1 MIIGSYSSLLEQV
14 DFYLDNPKLTPYLN
28 GFVQNWEERFYR
40 DPKNFGRW
48 METSADSTIAS
59 DVVAVP
65 DGYLGLKYAY
75 VVGSPSARLDRV
87 SVNQLFGTYPRGGNT
102 GVPVWLA
109 REGDN
114 FVFGPEPDDT
124 YDIHLI
130 YWAKPDTLRSAS
142 TTNDHWLIVN
152 APDLPLYGALLEAQP
167 FILSDARVPL
177 WDAAYRL
184 ALGTYRDLQTDE
196 DDSGSPV
203 QEVLA

>member
-1 MIIGSYSSLLEQV
+1 MIIGSYSSLLEKI
-14 DFYLDNPKLTPYLN
+14 DAYLDNAKLVPYLP

-48 METSADSTIAS
+48 MEVGADSTIAD

-75 VVGSPSARLDRV
+75 VVGAPSARLDRV
-87 SVNQLFGTYPRGGNT
+87 SINQIYGTYPRGGNT
-102 GVPVWLA
+102 GVPVWIA
-109 REGDN
+109 READN
-114 FVFGPEPDDT
+114 FVFGPPPDDT
-124 YDIHLI
+124 YDIHLL
-130 YWAKPDTLRSAS
+130 YWSKPDTLRAAD

-167 FILSDARVPL
+167 FIVGDDRIPVWASLYAI
-177 WDAAYRL
+177 
-184 ALGTYRDLQTDE
+184 ALQAYRDLNTDE

>member
-1 MIIGSYSSLLEQV
+1 MIIGSYSSLLEQI
-14 DFYLDNPKLTPYLN
+14 DFYLDDPKLKPYID

-48 METSADSTIAS
+48 METSVDDTIAS
-59 DVVAVP
+59 SVVAVP
-65 DGYLGLKYAY
+65 DAYLGLKYAY
-75 VVGSPSARLDRV
+75 VVGAPSARLDRV
-87 SVNQLFGTYPRGGNT
+87 SINQIYGTFPRGGNT
-102 GVPVWLA
+102 GVPVWIA
-109 REGDN
+109 REGEN
-114 FVFGPEPDDT
+114 FVFGPPPDDT

-130 YWAKPDTLRSAS
+130 YYAKPDTMRAAS

-167 FILSDARVPL
+167 FILADARIPI

-184 ALGTYRDLQTDE
+184 ALQSYRDLQVDE
-196 DDSGSPV
+196 DYSGSPV